1 MQLDDPA
8 KAPAAKGTL
17 RIVGFSGNFARPSR
31 TRTLVQAVLAT
42 ASARGL
48 GQTAMYDLIDA
59 GPAFCQTTDRAT
71 APREVE
77 AVLGAIEG
85 ADALVVGTAVYKG
98 AYTGLFKH
106 LFDLFEMTALARKP
120 VVLTATGRAPHH
132 ASVIDYHL
140 RPLFLFFDACVATRG
155 LYALEPDFASQERL
169 VASYQA
175 RIDRTVDELAQLLQA
190 ARSPATS

>member
-1 MQLDDPA
+1 MQL
-8 KAPAAKGTL
+8 
-17 RIVGFSGNFARPSR
+17 VGFSGNLARPSR
-31 TRTLVQAVLAT
+31 TRTLVQAVLDT

-59 GPAFCQTTDRAT
+59 GPAFCQTTERAK
-71 APREVE
+71 AHHEVE
-77 AVLGAIEG
+77 AVLGAIES

-120 VVLTATGRAPHH
+120 VTATGAAPHH

-155 LYALEPDFASQERL
+155 LYALQPDFESPERL
-169 VASYQA
+169 GAAFQA
-175 RIDRTVDELAQLLQA
+175 PIDRTVDELAQMLHPVGG
-190 ARSPATS
+190 RSSS